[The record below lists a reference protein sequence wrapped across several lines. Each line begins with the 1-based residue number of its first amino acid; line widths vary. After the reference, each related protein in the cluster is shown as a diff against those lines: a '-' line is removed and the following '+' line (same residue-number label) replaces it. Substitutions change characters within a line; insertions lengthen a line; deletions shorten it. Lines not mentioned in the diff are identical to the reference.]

1 MPPVSGAYEYS
12 LGGKWLELLTQIA
25 PGVTRIA
32 VIRDASLTSGTGQFA
47 AIQSAAS
54 AFRVELRAVGVEDAG
69 EIDRGVTAFA
79 HSPNGG
85 LIVPGSALATRHRDL
100 IITLAARHKL
110 PALYF
115 DRAFVAAGGLM
126 SYGPVQIDLYRQA
139 ASYVD
144 RILKGEKPADLP
156 VPHPTKYELVINLQT
171 ARALG
176 LTCRHA
182 ARPRRRGDRMMRRRE
197 FITLIGGA
205 AYRWPFAAR
214 AQQPSMPVIG
224 FLASGSPPL
233 ERRSDHN
240 LAAFRTGVEEAGFV
254 EGKDVIID
262 YKWARGQFD
271 RLPTLASELVARPV
285 DVIFAFGTPIPAR
298 AAKAATSTIP
308 IVFAYGGDPVADG
321 LVASLNRPGGN
332 VTGATFITA
341 ALAAKRLELLRE
353 LVPNADTVGVLVNP
367 KNQLADTQLK
377 DADAASRSLG
387 QPMHIAYASSE
398 NEFEAA
404 FTALARQGVRALLL
418 GTDTIFFNRRDQLI
432 ALAASHRIPAIYTF
446 REYVR
451 DGGLISYGPIQTETI
466 RQAGLYAGRILK
478 GAKPADLPVLQPTKF
493 ELVINL
499 KTATALGLE
508 VPWFLQQRADE
519 VIE

>member
-1 MPPVSGAYEYS
+1 MVGFLSS
-12 LGGKWLELLTQIA
+12 
-25 PGVTRIA
+25 
-32 VIRDASLTSGTGQFA
+32 ASLANSTH
-47 AIQSAAS
+47 
-54 AFRVELRAVGVEDAG
+54 L
-69 EIDRGVTAFA
+69 VTAFRQ
-79 HSPNGG
+79 G
-85 LIVPGSALATRHRDL
+85 L
-100 IITLAARHKL
+100 K
-110 PALYF
+110 
-115 DRAFVAAGGLM
+115 
-126 SYGPVQIDLYRQA
+126 
-139 ASYVD
+139 
-144 RILKGEKPADLP
+144 
-156 VPHPTKYELVINLQT
+156 
-171 ARALG
+171 
-176 LTCRHA
+176 
-182 ARPRRRGDRMMRRRE
+182 
-197 FITLIGGA
+197 
-205 AYRWPFAAR
+205 
-214 AQQPSMPVIG
+214 
-224 FLASGSPPL
+224 
-233 ERRSDHN
+233 
-240 LAAFRTGVEEAGFV
+240 EAGFA
-254 EGKDVIID
+254 EGQSVAIEFRSAED
-262 YKWARGQFD
+262 QLD
-271 RLPTLASELVARPV
+271 RLPTLVAELIRRPV
-285 DVIFAFGTPIPAR
+285 AVIVGNFPSAL
-298 AAKAATSTIP
+298 AAKAATTTVP
-308 IVFAYGGDPVADG
+308 IVFTTGSDPVADG

-377 DADAASRSLG
+377 DVDAASRSLG

-398 NEFEAA
+398 SEFEAA

>member
-1 MPPVSGAYEYS
+1 M
-12 LGGKWLELLTQIA
+12 K
-25 PGVTRIA
+25 
-32 VIRDASLTSGTGQFA
+32 
-47 AIQSAAS
+47 
-54 AFRVELRAVGVEDAG
+54 
-69 EIDRGVTAFA
+69 
-79 HSPNGG
+79 
-85 LIVPGSALATRHRDL
+85 
-100 IITLAARHKL
+100 
-110 PALYF
+110 
-115 DRAFVAAGGLM
+115 
-126 SYGPVQIDLYRQA
+126 
-139 ASYVD
+139 
-144 RILKGEKPADLP
+144 
-156 VPHPTKYELVINLQT
+156 
-171 ARALG
+171 
-176 LTCRHA
+176 
-182 ARPRRRGDRMMRRRE
+182 RRE
-197 FITLIGGA
+197 FITLLGGA
-205 AYRWPFAAR
+205 AAAWPLAAH
-214 AQQPSMPVIG
+214 AQQQGVPVVG
-224 FLASGSPPL
+224 FLSSAS
-233 ERRSDHN
+233 
-240 LAAFRTGVEEAGFV
+240 LADLTHLVTAFRQGLKEAGFA
-254 EGKDVIID
+254 EGQSVAIEFRSAED
-262 YKWARGQFD
+262 QLD
-271 RLPTLASELVARPV
+271 RLPTLVAELIRRPV
-285 DVIFAFGTPIPAR
+285 AVIVGNFPSAL
-298 AAKAATSTIP
+298 AAKAATTTVP
-308 IVFAYGGDPVADG
+308 IVFTTGSDPVADG

-353 LVPNADTVGVLVNP
+353 LVPNADTVGVLV
-367 KNQLADTQLK
+367 KKKLADTQLK
-377 DADAASRSLG
+377 DVDAASRSLG

-398 NEFEAA
+398 SEFEAA

>member
-1 MPPVSGAYEYS
+1 M
-12 LGGKWLELLTQIA
+12 K
-25 PGVTRIA
+25 
-32 VIRDASLTSGTGQFA
+32 
-47 AIQSAAS
+47 
-54 AFRVELRAVGVEDAG
+54 
-69 EIDRGVTAFA
+69 
-79 HSPNGG
+79 
-85 LIVPGSALATRHRDL
+85 
-100 IITLAARHKL
+100 
-110 PALYF
+110 
-115 DRAFVAAGGLM
+115 
-126 SYGPVQIDLYRQA
+126 
-139 ASYVD
+139 
-144 RILKGEKPADLP
+144 
-156 VPHPTKYELVINLQT
+156 
-171 ARALG
+171 
-176 LTCRHA
+176 
-182 ARPRRRGDRMMRRRE
+182 RRE
-197 FITLIGGA
+197 FITLLGGA
-205 AYRWPFAAR
+205 AAAWPLAAH
-214 AQQPSMPVIG
+214 AQQQGVPVVG
-224 FLASGSPPL
+224 FLSSAS
-233 ERRSDHN
+233 
-240 LAAFRTGVEEAGFV
+240 LADSTHLVTAFRQGLKEAGFA
-254 EGKDVIID
+254 EGQSVAIEFRSAED
-262 YKWARGQFD
+262 QLD
-271 RLPTLASELVARPV
+271 RLPTLVAELIRRPV
-285 DVIFAFGTPIPAR
+285 AVIVGNFPSAL
-298 AAKAATSTIP
+298 AAKAATTTVP
-308 IVFAYGGDPVADG
+308 IVFTTGSDPVADG

-377 DADAASRSLG
+377 DVDAASRSLG

-398 NEFEAA
+398 SEFEAA